1 MLRLGVLLSALALI
15 ALHSPAAEPPN
26 QAPAASSDPKPYSGE
41 SEGASKDQKFAYL
54 SAVDLSRGQPA
65 LVYEI
70 CNRGK
75 VNLAYG
81 WEQFLLNSILKP
93 QRPTTCDRAR
103 LEGPGQWR
111 TASSDIALPSGW
123 TKLPSTYWAQGQYPA
138 PAGTFTSKIYKALV
152 DANEATLPT
161 ERDLPDEVVTVEV
174 VLKGEGPTEYYSVKW
189 EESVGSL
196 ILELAKY
203 SQATREALV
212 KDFHAKA
219 NKLPNQVE
227 IVSGAALMSRVKIA
241 KEDAKRAQEFLRL
254 KGSSDEAF
262 ILIRSSAK
270 YAREV
275 QYELLNPAK
284 EKLIQYR
291 SVLALDKDGA
301 IVQGFRY
308 VTTSDTK

>member
-1 MLRLGVLLSALALI
+1 M
-15 ALHSPAAEPPN
+15 
-26 QAPAASSDPKPYSGE
+26 
-41 SEGASKDQKFAYL
+41 
-54 SAVDLSRGQPA
+54 
-65 LVYEI
+65 
-70 CNRGK
+70 
-75 VNLAYG
+75 
-81 WEQFLLNSILKP
+81 
-93 QRPTTCDRAR
+93 
-103 LEGPGQWR
+103 
-111 TASSDIALPSGW
+111 
-123 TKLPSTYWAQGQYPA
+123 
-138 PAGTFTSKIYKALV
+138 
-152 DANEATLPT
+152 
-161 ERDLPDEVVTVEV
+161 TVEV